1 MRLGFII
8 SLLLYAG
15 VACADDGLLSAIE
28 RARTACGGISNEFA
42 DMKTK
47 AGINTAVTGV
57 GTVAG
62 GVALGTGL
70 VKTGVDKEKQAL
82 INSLSNQDL
91 DKQLQTLIE
100 SKQNVLIQ
108 ELATDADF
116 DNSIHT
122 IAYSDMPISRE
133 VQKIN
138 QLEQKSKNLG
148 NWRTGT
154 MSGAAVTN
162 IAGAVIASTNKVQGD
177 LKSQIDECVASVKQL
192 SGVAMQARMD
202 NSADSY
208 TLQIA
213 DNIVSACSDYEMV
226 DLSKI
231 DNRSKGAML
240 SSTIGAT
247 TGIAGTITSAS
258 ANSQKVRD
266 GDATKEK
273 NLNTASNV
281 LAGTTTVAS
290 ATATIFNAAQIKAIK
305 YAANVADVCEEALK

>member
-28 RARTACGGISNEFA
+28 RARTACGGISSEFT
-42 DMKTK
+42 DIKTM

-70 VKTGVDKEKQAL
+70 AKTNVDKELADMVEALIEKKRDILISTLNVDETELKQAIRAL
-82 INSLSNQDL
+82 ARSGEQTEG
-91 DKQLQTLIE
+91 LQTDL
-100 SKQNVLIQ
+100 
-108 ELATDADF
+108 
-116 DNSIHT
+116 
-122 IAYSDMPISRE
+122 
-133 VQKIN
+133 QKIN
-138 QLEQKSKNLG
+138 QQEQKSKNLG
-148 NWRTGT
+148 NLRTGT
-154 MSGAAVTN
+154 MAGAAVTN

-177 LKSQIDECVASVKQL
+177 LKSHIDECVASVKQL
-192 SGVAMQARMD
+192 YGVAMQARMD

-247 TGIAGTITSAS
+247 TGIVGTIISAS

-290 ATATIFNAAQIKAIK
+290 ATATMFNAAQIKAIK
-305 YAANVADVCEEALK
+305 YAANVADICEEALK

>member
-28 RARTACGGISNEFA
+28 RARTACGGISSEFA
-42 DMKTK
+42 DMKTR

-70 VKTGVDKEKQAL
+70 AKANVDKELASMVEAL
-82 INSLSNQDL
+82 IEKKKGIQISTLPVNVTEF
-91 DKQLQTLIE
+91 KQKISALARSGEQTEGLQTDL
-100 SKQNVLIQ
+100 
-108 ELATDADF
+108 
-116 DNSIHT
+116 
-122 IAYSDMPISRE
+122 
-133 VQKIN
+133 QKIN

-154 MSGAAVTN
+154 MAGAAVTN
-162 IAGAVIASTNKVQGD
+162 IAGAAIASTNKVQGD

-240 SSTIGAT
+240 SSTIGAI